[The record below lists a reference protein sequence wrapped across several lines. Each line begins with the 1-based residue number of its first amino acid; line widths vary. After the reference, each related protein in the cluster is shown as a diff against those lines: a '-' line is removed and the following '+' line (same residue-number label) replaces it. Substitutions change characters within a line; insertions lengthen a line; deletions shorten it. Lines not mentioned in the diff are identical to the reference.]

1 LIRGP
6 WPCHL
11 AYPEHAAVLP
21 SGGTQIDGRVAV
33 VTGAGSGIGRA
44 LAQDLARRG
53 CPLVLADKDEHGLAD
68 TAEALA
74 VPVLTR
80 TLDVSDRWALQQ
92 LASDVRDWGQGEL
105 GVVLNNAGLT
115 VSQTIADSA
124 PEELEL
130 VMNVNFWGVVYG
142 TQAFLPLLQAQ
153 DRGALVNVSSIFGI
167 AAFPSQGIYCAS
179 KFAVKGFTES
189 LRHELR
195 DTGVRVHC
203 VHPGGIKT
211 NIARNMTFHV
221 DDRGSTDRNALERDF
236 DKVARTSPARAAEVI
251 LGAVERGR
259 ERVLI
264 GADARALDRLVR
276 VLPSRYYDFMR
287 RLEPLVRR

>member
-1 LIRGP
+1 MP
-6 WPCHL
+6 
-11 AYPEHAAVLP
+11 
-21 SGGTQIDGRVAV
+21 GTLIDGRVAV

-53 CPLVLADKDEHGLAD
+53 CPLVLVDKNEQGLAE
-68 TAEALA
+68 TAESLG

-80 TLDVSDRWALQQ
+80 ALDVSDRWALQQ
-92 LASDVRDWGQGEL
+92 LAADVEEWDQGEL

-142 TQAFLPLLQAQ
+142 TQAFLPLLQRQ
-153 DRGALVNVSSIFGI
+153 GRGAIVNISSIFGI
-167 AAFPSQGIYCAS
+167 VAFPTQGIYCAS

-203 VHPGGIKT
+203 VHPGGIAT
-211 NIARNMTFHV
+211 NIVHNMTFHV
-221 DDRGSTDRNALERDF
+221 DDRGGTDRTVIERDF
-236 DKVARTSPARAAEVI
+236 DKIARTSPTRAAEVI
-251 LGAVERGR
+251 LRGVERGR
-259 ERVLI
+259 ERILI
-264 GADARALDRLVR
+264 GADARATDRLAR
-276 VLPSRYYDFMR
+276 VLPVRYYDVIK

>member
-1 LIRGP
+1 MPR
-6 WPCHL
+6 
-11 AYPEHAAVLP
+11 
-21 SGGTQIDGRVAV
+21 GTQIDGRVAV
-33 VTGAGSGIGRA
+33 VTGAGSGMGRA

-53 CPLVLADKDEHGLAD
+53 CPLVLADKDEAGLAD
-68 TAEALA
+68 TAETLA
-74 VPVLTR
+74 VPVLAR

-92 LASDVRDWGQGEL
+92 LASDVKDWGQGEI
-105 GVVLNNAGLT
+105 GVVLNNAGLS

-167 AAFPSQGIYCAS
+167 MAFPTQGIYCAS

-195 DTGVRVHC
+195 GTGVRVHC

-221 DDRGSTDRNALERDF
+221 DDQGNTDRTVLERDF
-236 DKVARTSPARAAEVI
+236 DKVARTTPARAAQVI
-251 LGAVERGR
+251 LGGVQKGR
-259 ERVLI
+259 ERILI
-264 GADARALDRLVR
+264 GADARAADRFVR
-276 VLPSRYYDFMR
+276 AVPVRYYDVMR

>member
-1 LIRGP
+1 MP
-6 WPCHL
+6 
-11 AYPEHAAVLP
+11 
-21 SGGTQIDGRVAV
+21 GTLIDGRVAV

-44 LAQDLARRG
+44 LAHDLARRG
-53 CPLVLADKDEHGLAD
+53 CPLVLVDKNEQGLGE
-68 TAEALA
+68 TAETLG

-80 TLDVSDRWALQQ
+80 ALDVSDRWALQQ
-92 LASDVRDWGQGEL
+92 LAADVERWEHGPPAREL

-142 TQAFLPLLQAQ
+142 TQAFLPLLQRQ
-153 DRGALVNVSSIFGI
+153 RRGAIVNVSSIFGI
-167 AAFPSQGIYCAS
+167 VAFPTQGIYCAS

-203 VHPGGIKT
+203 VHPGGIAT

-221 DDRGSTDRNALERDF
+221 DDRGSTDRKALERDF

-251 LGAVERGR
+251 LGGVTKGR
-259 ERVLI
+259 ERILI
-264 GADARALDRLVR
+264 GADARATDRLARLVP
-276 VLPSRYYDFMR
+276 VRYYDVIK